1 MFDLRTNTLTAITA
15 ASTSAQSV
23 NDFKSNDYADAE
35 IVGGKFPIT
44 TFVMG
49 VGDLRIV
56 ERKHWSWGYNL
67 VKAEID
73 ILQYTRSI
81 PSASVAEATV
91 DKALSKGLTKSQLS
105 DADSTLTCELRKSEA
120 FKKIHDNIWRR
131 TWTLEVLAIEPTTT

>member
-15 ASTSAQSV
+15 SATGAQSV

-56 ERKHWSWGYNL
+56 ERKSWSWGYNL

-131 TWTLEVLAIEPTTT
+131 LWTLEVLALELTTA

>member
-1 MFDLRTNTLTAITA
+1 MFDLRTNTVTAITA
-15 ASTSAQSV
+15 ASTGAQSV
-23 NDFKSNDYADAE
+23 NDFKSNEYADAE

-49 VGDLRIV
+49 VGDLRII
-56 ERKHWSWGYNL
+56 ERKSWTWGYNL

-81 PSASVAEATV
+81 PAAASAEAGV
-91 DKALSKGLTKSQLS
+91 DLKLEKGLTKSQLS
-105 DADSTLTCELRKSEA
+105 DADSTLTCELKSSEP

-131 TWTLEVLAIEPTTT
+131 LWTLEVLALESTTA

>member
-1 MFDLRTNTLTAITA
+1 MFDLRTNAITAITA
-15 ASTSAQSV
+15 CSAGAQSV
-23 NDFKSNDYADAE
+23 NDFKSTEYADSE
-35 IVGGKFPIT
+35 IKGGKFPIT

-56 ERKHWSWGYNL
+56 ERKSWSWGYNL

-81 PSASVAEATV
+81 PSATSHERDV
-91 DKALSKGLTKSQLS
+91 DLKLAQGLTKSQLS
-105 DADSTLTCELRKSEA
+105 DANSTLTCELRESEA

-131 TWTLEVLAIEPTTT
+131 TWTLEVLALESLT